1 MVVMVMVVVHFAFKL
16 RSKQFQWSSKHSQ
29 SKEVCCYILQVVV
42 VVAGAVLPFLLLML
56 AMRAPKHDDDGSQ
69 SDTEAKG

>member
-1 MVVMVMVVVHFAFKL
+1 MVVVHFAFKL
-16 RSKQFQWSSKHSQ
+16 RSKQFQCGVRNTVN
-29 SKEVCCYILQVVV
+29 KEVCCYILQVVV
-42 VVAGAVLPFLLLML
+42 AGAVLLPFLLLLML